1 MRLVIDAETNA
12 IDFSAWN
19 KGDTSSLKKIHC
31 LCAIDADTGE
41 EYSYENDTLNIGLM
55 HIYSADVLIGHNLA
69 QDVRV
74 IETWSGKPL
83 PSRVK
88 MNCTYK
94 SVKTMFPNG
103 FREHRITN
111 PEHQGSNSLEAW
123 EYRLGVHKTMA
134 PIDWSKPDSLML
146 GFVTK
151 NMLGCCLQ
159 DCRVKLALHRFIER
173 RKRWRVLSPLIETF
187 IG

>member
-1 MRLVIDAETNA
+1 MRLVIDAETNT
-12 IDFSAWN
+12 IDFRPYN
-19 KGDTSSLKKIHC
+19 GDTSSLKKIHC

-41 EYSYENDTLNIGLM
+41 EYSYENETLNIGLM
-55 HIYSADVLIGHNLA
+55 HVYSADVLIGHNLA
-69 QDVRV
+69 SDVRV

-88 MNCTYK
+88 RNCTYK
-94 SVKTMFPNG
+94 SVKKMFPNG

-111 PEHQGSNSLEAW
+111 PDRKLSNSLEAW
-123 EYRLGVHKTMA
+123 EYRLGVHHKAMA
-134 PIDWSKPDSLML
+134 PIDWSNPDSLML
-146 GFVTK
+146 GCVTK
-151 NMLGCCLQ
+151 NMLGYCLQ